1 MMIFFTDHYNA
12 ISIERLPSKT
22 KIGKWS
28 GYLSNSL
35 LYKPDF
41 PSAKK
46 DLLSLLT
53 PHPLSPSHLP
63 PHTQT
68 PHPTKKATPQQVDGG
83 NILNLVLKGML
94 KHFEKILQLKKI
106 SEFPEQKRDQ
116 ENFTKRINQKL
127 NQ

>member
-12 ISIERLPSKT
+12 ISVERLPYKT

-41 PSAKK
+41 SSAKK

-53 PHPLSPSHLP
+53 PRPLSPSPSLPHTDTP
-63 PHTQT
+63 PH
-68 PHPTKKATPQQVDGG
+68 KK
-83 NILNLVLKGML
+83 
-94 KHFEKILQLKKI
+94 
-106 SEFPEQKRDQ
+106 
-116 ENFTKRINQKL
+116 KL
-127 NQ
+127 LLSKWMVGIH